1 MWGARRGNQ
10 WPSTHLDHKRV
21 SACGSSLAIKWLSK
35 AISGHQRTL
44 TTTGLRRW
52 FVTGHQVAL
61 KGNQWPSTHLDH
73 KRVSAC
79 GSSIAIRIMGRDD
92 KLRGLVDQRP
102 LQAAPVA
109 LALAR
114 ERMRR
119 RQRQCEVL

>member
-1 MWGARRGNQ
+1 MWGARR
-10 WPSTHLDHKRV
+10 
-21 SACGSSLAIKWLSK
+21 
-35 AISGHQRTL
+35 
-44 TTTGLRRW
+44 
-52 FVTGHQVAL
+52 
-61 KGNQWPSTHLDH
+61 GNQWPSTHLDH